1 MTRPIYQVKAEFF
14 RTLGHPA
21 RIRTLELL
29 RSGEKSVSELVS
41 EVGLE
46 PSHMSQQLSVLRRA
60 GVLHV
65 RREGTSAYYSV
76 ADERMFQLLEVAKA
90 ILTTSLGETRDLL
103 ADLASLEFADAR
115 APKKSSRRIS

>member
-29 RSGEKSVSELVS
+29 RSGEKSVSELVT

-76 ADERMFQLLEVAKA
+76 ADERMFKLLEVAKE

-103 ADLASLEFADAR
+103 ADLASLEFADTR